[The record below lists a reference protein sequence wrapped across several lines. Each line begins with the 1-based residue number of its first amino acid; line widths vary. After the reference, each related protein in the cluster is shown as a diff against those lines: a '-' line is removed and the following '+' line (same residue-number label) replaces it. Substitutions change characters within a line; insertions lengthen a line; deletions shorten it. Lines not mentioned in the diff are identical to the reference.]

1 MPDPSGI
8 VLLDSKEAHYL
19 TRVRRLSSGASIP
32 LLLQGGT
39 RAQGLVEQTSSGQ
52 WIIRIQ
58 KQPGTQEQ
66 PGTRDQ
72 SATRDQEPTPIHVS
86 QPEPPIG
93 FLPDYQPRLH
103 LVLGY
108 PKGKKLDQSLRQATE
123 LGVTTIY
130 PVITDNAVPDLGPKD
145 WEKQRERLE
154 GIIREA
160 AQQSNCTQLPT
171 LGSLST
177 LPQVLVDFSTQF
189 GQETAQSFLGVF
201 FHEKPLA
208 QKTLSHYLLSKPTD
222 ILLAVGPEGG
232 FSPKEVQL
240 FLKEGCIP
248 GYLGSTIL
256 RCETAVVAA
265 LAALK
270 ILSLEA

>member
-1 MPDPSGI
+1 MPDHSGI
-8 VLLDSKEAHYL
+8 VWLDSKETHYL
-19 TRVRRLSSGASIP
+19 IRVRRLSSGSSIP

-39 RAQGLVEQTSSGQ
+39 RAQGMVEQTSSGQ

-58 KQPGTQEQ
+58 DQS
-66 PGTRDQ
+66 GTRV
-72 SATRDQEPTPIHVS
+72 QELTPIQVS
-86 QPEPPIG
+86 QSDPLSQ

-103 LVLGY
+103 LILGY

-130 PVITDNAVPDLGPKD
+130 PVVTDNAVPDLGPKD
-145 WEKQRERLE
+145 WVKKRERLE

-160 AQQSNCTQLPT
+160 AQQSNCTQLPK

-177 LPQVLVDFSTQF
+177 LPQVLADFSTQF
-189 GQETAQSFLGVF
+189 GKETVQSFLGVF

-222 ILLAVGPEGG
+222 ILVAVGPEGG